1 MRNMIQYQKLTVM
14 QDKAKQKTVVEHE
27 NNTFEFFDCSMSEVA
42 EFMAAFFAAEGM
54 D

>member
-1 MRNMIQYQKLTVM
+1 MRNMIQYQKLQIM
-14 QDKAKQKTVVEHE
+14 QDRMKCKTVVEHE
-27 NNTFEFFDCSMSEVA
+27 NNTFEFYDCSMSEVA

>member
-1 MRNMIQYQKLTVM
+1 MIQYQKLTIM
-14 QDKAKQKTVVEHE
+14 QDRMKSKVVVEHE
-27 NNTFEFFDCSMSEVA
+27 NNTFEFFDCSMPEIA